1 MVHEFDLIV
10 QQELGKGTVFSI
22 SYLGA
27 LGRNLTNFVDQNLNP
42 TTTDSTITINDPNGK
57 GSIPNGTQFV
67 VPQYT
72 AYGNTALFGAAAAD
86 FTSITEVNS
95 NINSSYNGLV
105 AEIQNRSLKSLQFD
119 VNYTWSHALD
129 FDQNA
134 TTTTTTN
141 NQYDP
146 YGNLRADYGN
156 SNYNIPNRLA
166 GYVLYNFPNTQR
178 GGWIKYLANDWA
190 LNSAFQA
197 QDGLPYSAS
206 LSGFGSFGAL
216 NSSWNGAGGTS
227 FIPVIGRNTY
237 KYPRDVVQDI
247 RLQKQVA
254 ITERYRVQAQIDLFN
269 VYNHQNVTGIQS
281 TAYKLQ
287 SGSGVTANT
296 ATATYQDGTGGT
308 SLFGSATNSNSS
320 GFLYTPRQ
328 IQIGFKFLF

>member
-1 MVHEFDLIV
+1 M
-10 QQELGKGTVFSI
+10 
-22 SYLGA
+22 
-27 LGRNLTNFVDQNLNP
+27 
-42 TTTDSTITINDPNGK
+42 
-57 GSIPNGTQFV
+57 
-67 VPQYT
+67 
-72 AYGNTALFGAAAAD
+72 
-86 FTSITEVNS
+86 
-95 NINSSYNGLV
+95 
-105 AEIQNRSLKSLQFD
+105 
-119 VNYTWSHALD
+119 
-129 FDQNA
+129 
-134 TTTTTTN
+134 
-141 NQYDP
+141 
-146 YGNLRADYGN
+146 
-156 SNYNIPNRLA
+156 
-166 GYVLYNFPNTQR
+166 LYNFPNTQR

-287 SGSGVTANT
+287 SGSGVTATT